1 MEERRKEINGEKGR
15 KEIYGEKGR
24 KEKREE
30 RRKEIREERRGR
42 KGTGSGIVRKE
53 RVGRKK
59 LKPTK
64 ARAK

>member
-1 MEERRKEINGEKGR
+1 MVEREKRRKVSE
-15 KEIYGEKGR
+15 Y
-24 KEKREE
+24 
-30 RRKEIREERRGR
+30 
-42 KGTGSGIVRKE
+42 TGSGIVRKE